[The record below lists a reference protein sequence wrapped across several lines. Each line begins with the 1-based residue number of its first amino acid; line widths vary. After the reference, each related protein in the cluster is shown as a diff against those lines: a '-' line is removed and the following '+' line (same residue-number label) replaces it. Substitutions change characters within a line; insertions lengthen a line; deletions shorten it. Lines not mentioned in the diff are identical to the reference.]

1 MNCAI
6 ALQKRFNTLGDYD
19 EVAAT
24 TITAA
29 AGSMNRLQNELDSG
43 RFQGRPTF
51 LGPAYWQ

>member
-6 ALQKRFNTLGDYD
+6 ALQKCFNTLGDHD

-29 AGSMNRLQNELDSG
+29 AGSMNRLQMNWTAAAFRG
-43 RFQGRPTF
+43 RHL
-51 LGPAYWQ
+51 LGPDYWQ